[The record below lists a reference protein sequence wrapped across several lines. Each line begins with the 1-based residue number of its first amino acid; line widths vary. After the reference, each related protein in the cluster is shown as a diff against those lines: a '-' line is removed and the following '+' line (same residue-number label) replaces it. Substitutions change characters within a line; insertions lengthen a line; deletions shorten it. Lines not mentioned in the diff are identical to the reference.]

1 MFLRKKLPEASLP
14 KPSKDQEED
23 PKKRSARQKAAIEVV
38 DEFEVEAQEDEKKT
52 KSQGTSGRKKK

>member
-23 PKKRSARQKAAIEVV
+23 PKKRSARQKPAIEVV
-38 DEFEVEAQEDEKKT
+38 DEFEVEAQEEEKKP

>member
-1 MFLRKKLPEASLP
+1 MFLRKKLPEASLV
-14 KPSKDQEED
+14 KPKDQEED

-38 DEFEVEAQEDEKKT
+38 DEFEVEAQEDEKKS

>member
-14 KPSKDQEED
+14 KPKDQEED
-23 PKKRSARQKAAIEVV
+23 PKKRPARQKAAIEVV
-38 DEFEVEAQEDEKKT
+38 DEFEVEAQEEEKKP

>member
-1 MFLRKKLPEASLP
+1 MCFFLTQE
-14 KPSKDQEED
+14 DQEED

-38 DEFEVEAQEDEKKT
+38 DEFEVEAQEDEKKS

>member
-1 MFLRKKLPEASLP
+1 MFLRKKLPEASLS

-23 PKKRSARQKAAIEVV
+23 PKKRSAKQKAAIEVV
-38 DEFEVEAQEDEKKT
+38 DEFEVEAQEEEKKP

>member
-1 MFLRKKLPEASLP
+1 MFLRKKLPEVSLT

-38 DEFEVEAQEDEKKT
+38 DEFEVETQEEEKKP